1 MGRISWYSAGAATGA
16 VLLLAPAAGARSA
29 AIGDAAPVDEAGQA
43 AAVAESAET
52 RASGGTATPDGSDG
66 SDASGETTS
75 GRPMALRR
83 VSVSSKK
90 HVFGNGGRARFSW
103 VLRSTRAAN
112 VRVEVVRKSDGAVVR
127 RIRRDGVRPG
137 VEYRVGW
144 AGIDSLKHRARVG
157 MYYFRVRRLDN
168 GRVVKPVSGSG
179 ARWFNFYW
187 ATFPVRGP
195 HTYGDGIGAP
205 RGDHLHQG
213 QDISAGCGT
222 PLVSAVAGRV
232 QYSGYQ
238 AGGAGYY
245 TVIDANRDGFDY
257 VYMHLIRPA
266 IHGTGE
272 RVKAGQRIGAV
283 GTTGSSSGCHLH
295 FEIWTAPGW
304 YEGGD
309 FINPTPKMRYWDTYS

>member
-1 MGRISWYSAGAATGA
+1 M
-16 VLLLAPAAGARSA
+16 LLLAPAAGAQSA
-29 AIGDAAPVDEAGQA
+29 AIGDAAPVGEAAPAGQA
-43 AAVAESAET
+43 AAVGESAET
-52 RASGGTATPDGSDG
+52 RASGGTAPPGGSG
-66 SDASGETTS
+66 GGSGETTS
-75 GRPMALRR
+75 GGPMALRR
-83 VSVSSKK
+83 VSVSPNK

-103 VLRSTRAAN
+103 VMRSSRAVN
-112 VRVEVVRKSDGAVVR
+112 VTVEVVRKSDGAIVKR
-127 RIRRDGVRPG
+127 FRRDGVRPG
-137 VEYRVGW
+137 VGYRVGW
-144 AGIDSLKHRARVG
+144 AGIDSLEHRARVG

-168 GRVVKPVSGSG
+168 GRAVKPVSGSG
-179 ARWFNFYW
+179 ARWFNLYW

-195 HTYGDGIGAP
+195 HSYGDGIGAP

-257 VYMHLIRPA
+257 VYMHLIKPA

-283 GTTGSSSGCHLH
+283 GTTGSSTGCHLH
-295 FEIWTAPGW
+295 FEIWSPPGW
-304 YEGGD
+304 YEGGN
-309 FINPTPKMRYWDTYS
+309 FINPMPKMRYWDTYS